1 VKSALELAPIGSTG
15 SLPRNYGVGP
25 GTRTISLR
33 ASRTIVVREH
43 IRVRPSIDVF
53 NVFNNTIFSFGSEFV
68 DRDDSDF
75 LLPRRTQRP
84 RTVVLSLRVS
94 F

>member
-1 VKSALELAPIGSTG
+1 
-15 SLPRNYGVGP
+15 
-25 GTRTISLR
+25 
-33 ASRTIVVREH
+33 VRDR
-43 IRVRPSIDVF
+43 IRVRPAVDVF

-84 RTVVLSLRVS
+84 RTVVLSLKVS